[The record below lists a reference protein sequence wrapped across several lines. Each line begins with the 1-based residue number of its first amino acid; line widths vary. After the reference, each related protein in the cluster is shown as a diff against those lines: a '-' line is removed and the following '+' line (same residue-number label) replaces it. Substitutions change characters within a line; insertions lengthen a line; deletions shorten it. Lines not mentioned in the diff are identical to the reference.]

1 MHHCLTIQEIVRLIT
16 EFCGD
21 GESEADRCTLI
32 ATASTCRA
40 FEEPALDRLWYTLKS
55 LRPLLKC
62 LPQDAWE
69 EKVVAADAEIGQRAG
84 DTSMVRD
91 SALFASAINVMLF
104 CLLKR
109 ILGAVLIQK
118 IGPELTF
125 TPPE

>member
-21 GESEADRCTLI
+21 GDSEADRCTLI
-32 ATASTCRA
+32 AIASTCRA

-55 LRPLLKC
+55 LRALFKC

-69 EKVVAADAEIGQRAG
+69 EKVLADDFEIGQQAG
-84 DTSMVRD
+84 DTCMVGN
-91 SALFASAINVMLF
+91 SVLFASAINIMLS

-109 ILGAVLIQK
+109 ILGAVSTQT

-125 TPPE
+125 TPLE